1 MPIRIGTA
9 EPNSTFLTQGLALK
23 AILDE
28 RPGLTPVTIV
38 ESPAASIDNAKRL
51 GAGDLEFGFM
61 ASNWTGLAKRG
72 EPPFQQPI
80 EIRIAAPMNAGPLF
94 FIARTDSGIATA
106 SDLSGKRVAI
116 GPESSGMAQHARL
129 IFKSLGLSFSDF
141 TPVHLDFAA
150 GAEALTARRI
160 DAQLQCPIP
169 NKVMTELA
177 EQTPVRVLR
186 FEPRQLEGLIAAVP
200 FYRRTTMRAGAFR
213 GLERDI
219 EQPAV
224 VNVLVTHER
233 VPEDVVQEAVSTILT
248 DREELGRLNRLF
260 IGMDKLFEPLRSKG
274 LGELEFGGVEVH
286 PGAARAYAKA
296 GLLT

>member
-1 MPIRIGTA
+1 
-9 EPNSTFLTQGLALK
+9 
-23 AILDE
+23 
-28 RPGLTPVTIV
+28 
-38 ESPAASIDNAKRL
+38 
-51 GAGDLEFGFM
+51 
-61 ASNWTGLAKRG
+61 
-72 EPPFQQPI
+72 
-80 EIRIAAPMNAGPLF
+80 
-94 FIARTDSGIATA
+94 
-106 SDLSGKRVAI
+106 
-116 GPESSGMAQHARL
+116 MAQHARL

-150 GAEALTARRI
+150 GAEALAARGI

-177 EQTPVRVLR
+177 ERTEVRVLR
-186 FEPRQLEGLIAAVP
+186 FEAGQLDALIKAVP
-200 FYRRTTMRAGAFR
+200 IYRRTVMRAGAIR
-213 GLERDI
+213 GLEGDI

-233 VPEDVVQEAVSTILT
+233 VPDDVVQEAVSVILT

-260 IGMDKLFEPLRSKG
+260 IGMGELFEPLRSRG
-274 LGELEFGGVEVH
+274 LAELEFGGVEVH